1 MPTLGLSV
9 SLAPVFAIADA
20 PIAPEPFEPLVSAPL
35 MRCATIIAAAA
46 VPESVAVICPVDGLA
61 DMPRQTLSVHW
72 FCGDCRS
79 STTLA
84 NVMPLP
90 DIELT
95 VTPERH
101 ATQTRMR
108 SFALGVHD
116 EALMLDTLVPEPV
129 TVAAVLIATA

>member
-1 MPTLGLSV
+1 MIW
-9 SLAPVFAIADA
+9 PV
-20 PIAPEPFEPLVSAPL
+20 E
-35 MRCATIIAAAA
+35 
-46 VPESVAVICPVDGLA
+46 GLA
-61 DMPRQTLSVHW
+61 DIPRQSESVHW

-79 STTLA
+79 STLA

-101 ATQTRMR
+101 ATQTRIR

-116 EALMLDTLVPEPV
+116 EALMLETLVP
-129 TVAAVLIATA
+129 LHL